1 MGLTLT
7 IENQTSLPDG
17 GPLSVSIQGKRGID
31 IGRDQYL
38 DWTLPDPSRFI
49 SGKHCEVRW
58 HDGGYWLHDIST
70 NGTFLDGADSRL
82 KVPHRLRNGDRFAI
96 GHYIIVAAIDGE
108 GADDSAVLEA
118 PPANAAQSYEDLW
131 SPVGE
136 SAPPIDPKQLK
147 APRDLQPVHAD
158 FLDWA
163 IDVPSPYP
171 APSPPSPR
179 AGRDAAPWDP
189 PSGTNEANWTPSA
202 PKPPPSP
209 RASREPSPWDAA
221 PASAREEDASWQG
234 PPKPL
239 PPAPEAPPLPSPR
252 RPVWIASEP
261 EGPWATPPP
270 ATPPSNREAAARLPS
285 AASARAASSD
295 GAAPVSRV
303 DDAAMTDFVRL
314 FARGAGLPEDAFV
327 AKDPAELAEQLGQS
341 MRIIA
346 ENLKQLLEARQMAK
360 RLARSSNQTMIQ
372 ALNNNPLKF
381 APSAEDALRI
391 MLGPPTRSYLDA
403 RRALVQSFDDLKNHQ
418 VRTFS
423 AMQQA
428 LRLMLGEFDPD
439 VIENTTA
446 GDRGLAAVVGSRK
459 ARLWDIYVARW
470 QARTQ
475 SHADGMLNAF
485 MDYFAECYDRGE
497 K

>member
-96 GHYIIVAAIDGE
+96 GHYIIVATIDGE
-108 GADDSAVLEA
+108 GADDSAGLEA

-171 APSPPSPR
+171 APSP
-179 AGRDAAPWDP
+179 
-189 PSGTNEANWTPSA
+189 
-202 PKPPPSP
+202 SP

-221 PASAREEDASWQG
+221 PTSAREEDASWQG

-285 AASARAASSD
+285 ASVRAASSG

-314 FARGAGLPEDAFV
+314 FARSAGLPEDAFV

-341 MRIIA
+341 MRIVA